1 MKLGAVANA
10 VLAVLSSAAAAA
22 AQNVVEFNLH
32 RGIPGLHLGTLPQL
46 GRRDT
51 YTQLLINNITGGG
64 YYCEVTVGTP
74 PQPITMI
81 LDTGSS
87 DAWVLSPKADL
98 CTSRAL
104 QEKYQDSCGNTYD
117 NTKSQTYKLVERNGF
132 SIQYL
137 DNGTA
142 KGDYI
147 TEDFSIAGVT
157 IKNLQMGH
165 VLETVRGI
173 GILGI
178 GYTANVATRK
188 VYPNI
193 MDQLTNQKIIGL
205 KAYSL
210 YLNDR
215 RSSSGT
221 ILFGGIDTNKFVGP
235 LHIVPIMKSFGLNV
249 HTAFEIAFT
258 GLGVTYT
265 NGSTAEIN
273 TNLFK
278 ATSLPAILDSGS
290 TLSYVPE
297 QLAKPIFRELGAV
310 TDNTLTGLTF
320 IDCKHLDDDPRMVIR
335 FNFDGKEIKVPV
347 NEMVLDI
354 LGAYQ
359 HLLPSNIPYERV
371 CMFGI
376 QSTKNFDT
384 SETVEKSNFA
394 LLGDT
399 FLRSA
404 YVVYSLDHHQIGIAQ
419 ANLNSTS
426 AAIVE
431 LKSGDKA
438 LPAVTG
444 VPEPSPTDGGVAT
457 VTVTAKNAAPG
468 SVRFSGGLEA
478 LAVLAITS
486 ICIAAGGVIVSL

>member
-1 MKLGAVANA
+1 MKLGASA
-10 VLAVLSSAAAAA
+10 VLAFASAAT
-22 AQNVVEFNLH
+22 AQNVVEFDLH
-32 RGIPGLHLGTLPQL
+32 RGIPGVRLGTLPHL

-51 YTQLLINNITGGG
+51 YAQVLINNITGGG
-64 YYCEVTVGTP
+64 YYCDVTVGTP
-74 PQPITMI
+74 PQPVTMI

-98 CTSRAL
+98 CTNATL
-104 QEKYQDSCGNTYD
+104 QQKYQDSCGNTYD
-117 NTKSQTYKLVERNGF
+117 NSKSTTYSLVERNGF
-132 SIQYL
+132 SITYL

-147 TEDFSIAGVT
+147 TEDFTIAGVT
-157 IKNLQMGH
+157 VKGLQMGY
-165 VLETVRGI
+165 VSQTVRGI

-188 VYPNI
+188 IYPNI
-193 MDQLTNQKIIGL
+193 IEQLTAQKIIGVR
-205 KAYSL
+205 AYSL

-221 ILFGGIDTNKFVGP
+221 ILFGGIDTNKFIGP
-235 LHIVPIMKSFGLNV
+235 LHIVPILKSFGLNV

-265 NGSTAEIN
+265 NGSSADIN
-273 TNLFK
+273 TALFK
-278 ATSLPAILDSGS
+278 TTDLPAILDSGS
-290 TLSYVPE
+290 TLSYLPE

-310 TDNTLTGLTF
+310 TDDEVTGLTF
-320 IDCKHLDDDPRMVIR
+320 IDCKHLKDDPRMVIR
-335 FNFDGKEIKVPV
+335 FAFDGKEIKVPV

-359 HLLPSNIPYERV
+359 HVLPSSIPYDRA

-384 SETVEKSNFA
+384 SRAVEESNFA

-404 YVVYSLDHHQIGIAQ
+404 YVVYSVEHHQIGIAQ

-426 AAIVE
+426 SAIVE
-431 LKSGDKA
+431 LNAGDKA
-438 LPAVTG
+438 LPSVTG
-444 VPEPSPTDGGVAT
+444 VPEPSTTDGSIET
-457 VTVTAKNAAPG
+457 VTVTAKNLAPG
-468 SVRFSGGLEA
+468 SVRLSTGLEA
-478 LAVLAITS
+478 LAVFAVTAIF
-486 ICIAAGGVIVSL
+486 IAAGGVVVAF